1 MKVIFT
7 MLNIQIIPLLLLLR
21 SVRIVNKASEVKISN
36 PGEGFSLLPLCWLL
50 SLVLEVIKD
59 NSSVRIFSNE
69 QRALCILIKNVAQ
82 LIFSR
87 ALIKLEDP
95 VLISDALIEVDVQEK
110 EFPVAEQRRTVA
122 AAIIWHL
129 VPTNCSSRCNSV
141 NESIGYG
148 GVESDSPRTR
158 RNRVRYRGESIREVI
173 DFASSAKWYTLK
185 ICTNR
190 ESSCFRNGIDRKSI
204 SMRSRWICSSN
215 RRNLIEIS
223 SHSLPPSHGIHN
235 SINRRVRGKIRC
247 TLEISFFFFRHCC
260 LHPVV
265 NNSKMLVGAKNS
277 RGNRLTEHT

>member
-36 PGEGFSLLPLCWLL
+36 PGERFSLLPLCWLL

-69 QRALCILIKNVAQ
+69 QRALCILIKNVAR

-148 GVESDSPRTR
+148 GVESRLAL
-158 RNRVRYRGESIREVI
+158 GEIVFVI
-173 DFASSAKWYTLK
+173 EENQYVKL
-185 ICTNR
+185 
-190 ESSCFRNGIDRKSI
+190 
-204 SMRSRWICSSN
+204 
-215 RRNLIEIS
+215 
-223 SHSLPPSHGIHN
+223 
-235 SINRRVRGKIRC
+235 
-247 TLEISFFFFRHCC
+247 
-260 LHPVV
+260 
-265 NNSKMLVGAKNS
+265 
-277 RGNRLTEHT
+277 

>member
-1 MKVIFT
+1 
-7 MLNIQIIPLLLLLR
+7 MLNIQIIALLFLLLLR

-148 GVESDSPRTR
+148 GVESGSPRTR
-158 RNRVRYRGESIREVI
+158 RNRVRYRGESIREII

-204 SMRSRWICSSN
+204 SMCSRWICSSN

-247 TLEISFFFFRHCC
+247 TLEISFFFFAIAVFTPSWIIQRCW
-260 LHPVV
+260 PEQ
-265 NNSKMLVGAKNS
+265 KIREATG
-277 RGNRLTEHT
+277 